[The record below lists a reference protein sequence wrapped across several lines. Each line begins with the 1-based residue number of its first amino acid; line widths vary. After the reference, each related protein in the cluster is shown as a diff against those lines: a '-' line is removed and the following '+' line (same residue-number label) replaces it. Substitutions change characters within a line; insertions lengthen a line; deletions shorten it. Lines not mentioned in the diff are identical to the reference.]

1 MKKCMWFA
9 TTCLVIAL
17 FAFGCTN
24 PAEPPTE
31 SPTKGSISITI
42 SEIVSR
48 NLTPS
53 VDLVPALY
61 SIEGAGPSGGGFT
74 RDLAGSSS
82 VTIDDLAAGDWT
94 VRVVAE
100 NAAGALVGEGTAS
113 VALKAGAVAEAPVI
127 VKPYDGFGTLSL
139 ALGWTS
145 SDLASPAVAA
155 ELLSN
160 SGDARNLAFV
170 VDAALGTASWTAS
183 DIATGHYTVRI
194 TLKDGGSMKRA
205 VVDSVLISK
214 ECATSGN
221 YDFSDLDPA
230 GGPVSVNIGG
240 TTGPSLGVTVPG
252 VASNQYVGSTQ
263 SLAASVPDYAGD
275 VTFIWYVDG
284 AGKAIGQEYSFG
296 AGLGVR
302 THALS
307 VRAYSADG
315 TRMGLWSKDVSFTVA
330 PVVGRQAMAGNN
342 FSAFVLSDDTLW
354 GTGSNRSGQIG
365 LDAIVSVDKPTR
377 IISGTAVDR
386 ISAGYEYM
394 LILKTDGSLWGTGGN
409 SHGQFGNGTGTSSRV
424 PIEIMH
430 EGISSFQAG
439 SFFSLFIKTDGS
451 LWASGNNDHG
461 QLGDGTTTERL
472 SAVKIMD
479 QDVAAVSSGS
489 SFSMIL
495 KTDGSLWAVGDN
507 SYGQLGDGTATE
519 RHLPVR
525 IIPGGVAAVACG
537 SMHAMIL
544 MQDGSLRATGY
555 NAYGQLGD
563 GTKTNRSSPIT
574 VLSSGVASVS
584 AGSLTT
590 MIIKTD
596 RSLWGAG
603 SNSCG
608 QFGNGTTTDSL
619 TFIHLLDDVARV
631 STSNENSLVVR
642 TDGSVYVCGSGGFG
656 SLGLGY
662 NKSYTTFTKLV
673 F

>member
-1 MKKCMWFA
+1 MKNRMLFSA
-9 TTCLVIAL
+9 TCLAIA
-17 FAFGCTN
+17 FIAVSCTN

-31 SPTKGSISITI
+31 GPSVGSIHVSI

-53 VDLVPALY
+53 IDLVPARY
-61 SIEGAGPSGGGFT
+61 SMEGAGPSGGSFK
-74 RDLAGSSS
+74 RDLAGSAS

-94 VRVVAE
+94 VKVVAE
-100 NAAGALVGEGTAS
+100 NAAGALVGEGTAT
-113 VALKAGAVAEAPVI
+113 VALKAGAVAEAPVV

-139 ALGWTS
+139 ALVWKS
-145 SDLASPAVAA
+145 SDLASPVVAA
-155 ELLSN
+155 ELLSAT
-160 SGDARNLAFV
+160 GGARNLAFV
-170 VDAALGTASWTAS
+170 VDAALGTADWSAS
-183 DIATGHYTVRI
+183 DIATGHYTLRI
-194 TLKDGGSMKRA
+194 TLKDGGSVTRA

-214 ECATSGN
+214 ECGTSGN

-263 SLAASVPDYAGD
+263 SLSASVADYAGD
-275 VTFIWYVDG
+275 ATYVWYVDG
-284 AGKAIGQEYSFG
+284 AGKAIGQAYSFG
-296 AGLGVR
+296 AGLGAG

-315 TRMGLWSKDVSFTVA
+315 TRMGLWSQDVSFSVA
-330 PVVGRQAMAGNN
+330 PVVGRQAMAGDG

-354 GTGSNRSGQIG
+354 GAGTNYSGQLG
-365 LDAIVSVDKPTR
+365 LDYIRSVDKPTR
-377 IISGTAVDR
+377 IISGTGVAR
-386 ISAGYEYM
+386 ISTGMESM
-394 LILKTDGSLWGTGGN
+394 LILKTDGSLWGTGAN

-430 EGISSFQAG
+430 EGIASFQAG
-439 SFFSLFIKTDGS
+439 NCFSLFIKTDGS
-451 LWASGNNDHG
+451 LWASGYNDHG

-489 SFSMIL
+489 YFSMIL
-495 KTDGSLWAVGDN
+495 KKDGSLWAMGDN
-507 SYGQLGDGTATE
+507 SYGQIGDGTTIE
-519 RHLPVR
+519 RHLPVKV
-525 IIPGGVAAVACG
+525 IAGGVAAVSCG

-544 MQDGSLRATGY
+544 MQDGSLWATGY

-563 GTKTNRSSPIT
+563 GTKTSRSSP
-574 VLSSGVASVS
+574 VKVVSADVASVAAS
-584 AGSLTT
+584 SGTT
-590 MIIKTD
+590 MVIKTD
-596 RSLWGAG
+596 GSLWGAG
-603 SNSCG
+603 SNSSG

-619 TFIHLLDDVARV
+619 TFIHLLDDVGQV
-631 STSNENSLVVR
+631 SASNGNTLVVR
-642 TDGSVYVCGSGGFG
+642 TDGSVYVCGSGAYG

-662 NKSYTTFTKLV
+662 YTSCMTFTKLV